1 MERWKQ
7 YAHTTVL
14 EDGYESVVTKVK
26 EAMKA
31 EGFGVLT
38 EIDVKETLKK
48 KIDADFRK
56 YVILGACNPPY
67 ALKTLQI
74 DLDVGLL
81 LPCNI
86 VVYENDDGKTV
97 VSALN
102 PAAAMEVIGNE
113 DLQSIADEVSGMLKR
128 IVASLT

>member
-14 EDGYESVVTKVK
+14 EDGYESVVPKVK
-26 EAMKA
+26 EAMKT

-56 YVILGACNPPY
+56 YVIIGACNPPY

-86 VVYENDDGKTV
+86 VVYENDDGRTV

-113 DLQSIADEVSGMLKR
+113 DLRSIAGEVSDILKR
-128 IVASLT
+128 IVESLT